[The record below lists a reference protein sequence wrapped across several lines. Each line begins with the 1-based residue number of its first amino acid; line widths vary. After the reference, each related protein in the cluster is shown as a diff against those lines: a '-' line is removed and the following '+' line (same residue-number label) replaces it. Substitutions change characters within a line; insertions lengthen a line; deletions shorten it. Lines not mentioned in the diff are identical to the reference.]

1 MGLKLWRLDMY
12 KILEELNKTTGIN
25 GSMIVGQ
32 DGIVIAADLNSQLQD
47 EAVGALAASIL
58 DTVKK
63 SMGRLSNEDL
73 KQVTVEASKGKLFLS
88 DVGLGILAVT
98 TDPQVNVGMVR
109 LEIKSAAER
118 IKLAQKSVQKD

>member
-1 MGLKLWRLDMY
+1 MY
-12 KILEELNKTTGIN
+12 KILEDLNKTAGIN

-63 SMGRLSNEDL
+63 SMERLSNEDL
-73 KQVTVEASKGKLFLS
+73 KQITVEASKGKLFLS
-88 DVGLGILAVT
+88 DVGIGILAVT

-109 LEIKSAAER
+109 LEIRNAAEK
-118 IKLAQKSVQKD
+118 IELAQKSIQKD